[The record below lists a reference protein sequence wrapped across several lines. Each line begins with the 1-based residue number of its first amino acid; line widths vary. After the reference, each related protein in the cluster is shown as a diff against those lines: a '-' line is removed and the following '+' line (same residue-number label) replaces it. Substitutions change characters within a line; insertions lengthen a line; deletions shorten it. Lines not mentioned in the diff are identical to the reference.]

1 MRRICYF
8 MPAGQPHL
16 IPANANVSWSQAMNA
31 YRVEVDDIRDV
42 MRLPRRAEAYPT
54 RARP

>member
-1 MRRICYF
+1 